1 MKYDLEQY
9 LTQSVARLV
18 GRIAKAMVKNPKA
31 SLFMA
36 RYARRSAAAAQKRK
50 EAEDRGEHIPAFLI
64 AGITTSCNLHCKGCY
79 ARANHSC
86 ADENPHKNALL
97 TAEEWNRVFG
107 EAEELGIAF
116 ILLAGG
122 EPFMRPEVLSAAGD
136 HPGILFPVFTN
147 GTLFTEKNTALL
159 EKYPNLLPILSIE
172 GDRRRTDE
180 RRGSGVYDRLTDT
193 MALLKKKAVPFGC
206 SVTVQRNNFSEVL
219 SDSFVQNLS
228 QSGCGAVIYVEYVP
242 AEGGTED
249 QALNEKERLIMDGD
263 IATLRE
269 TFPEMIFL
277 SFPGDEEAMG
287 GCLASGRGF
296 FHINAFG
303 AAEPC
308 PFSPFS
314 DCSLKNHSLK
324 EALNS
329 PLFIKLR
336 NSSLQEIPHSGGCA
350 LFGQEDRIKEMLG
363 EES

>member
-1 MKYDLEQY
+1 MMKYNLEQY
-9 LTQSVARLV
+9 LSQSVARLI
-18 GRIAKAMVKNPKA
+18 GRIAKATVKNPKA

-36 RYARRSAAAAQKRK
+36 RYAGWSAAAAQKRK
-50 EAEDRGEHIPAFLI
+50 EAEERGEHIPAFLI
-64 AGITTSCNLHCKGCY
+64 AGITASCNLHCKGCY

-86 ADENPHKNALL
+86 ADETPHKNPLL
-97 TAEEWNRVFG
+97 TAEEWNRVFD
-107 EAEELGIAF
+107 EAEDLGIAF

-122 EPFMRPEVLSAAGD
+122 EPFMRPEVLSAAGG
-136 HPGILFPVFTN
+136 HPKILFPVFTN

-172 GDRRRTDE
+172 GGRRRTDE
-180 RRGSGVYDRLTDT
+180 RRGSGVYDRLTEA

-206 SVTVQRNNFSEVL
+206 SVTVQRDNFSEVL

-242 AEGGTED
+242 AESGTED
-249 QALNEKERLIMDGD
+249 QALGD
-263 IATLRE
+263 AQRAAMTEDLAVLRE
-269 TFPEMIFL
+269 KFPEMIFL
-277 SFPGDEEAMG
+277 SFPGDEESMG

-314 DCSLKNHSLK
+314 DRSLKNHSLK

-329 PLFIKLR
+329 PLFIRLR
-336 NSSLQEIPHSGGCA
+336 NSGVQEISHNGGCA

-363 EES
+363 EE

>member
-1 MKYDLEQY
+1 MEYNIEEY
-9 LTQSVARLV
+9 LSKSVARLT
-18 GRIAKAMVKNPKA
+18 GQIAKAAVKNPRTG
-31 SLFMA
+31 LFMA
-36 RYARRSAAAAQKRK
+36 RYARRSASAAQKRK
-50 EAEDRGEHIPAFLI
+50 EAEERGEHIPAFLI

-159 EKYPNLLPILSIE
+159 EKYPNLQPILSIE

-263 IATLRE
+263 LATFRE
-269 TFPEMIFL
+269 KFPEMIFL

-314 DCSLKNHSLK
+314 DCSLKDHSLK

-336 NSSLQEIPHSGGCA
+336 NSSMQEIPHAGGCA
-350 LFGQEDRIKEMLG
+350 LFSKEEEIKAMLEG
-363 EES
+363 NS